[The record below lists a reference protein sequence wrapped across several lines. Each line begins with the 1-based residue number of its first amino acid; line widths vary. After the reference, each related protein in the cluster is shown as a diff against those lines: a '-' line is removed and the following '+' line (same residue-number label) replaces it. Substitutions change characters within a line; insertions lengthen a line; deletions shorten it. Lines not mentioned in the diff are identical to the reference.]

1 MFVADGLV
9 YLELQK
15 TGGTHICRLLEKYA
29 KGRQGWKH
37 HRLSVNAASDYVIGS
52 IRNPW
57 DWYVSLWAYGVSGQ
71 GAVRYRTVTGT
82 DFDYYY
88 RMLPK
93 AMGKNWLTPGEFFT
107 SLSHDLIKP
116 VRQWRETY
124 QNPSDPVLFRAWLK
138 MLLDRKRR
146 FDIGEGY
153 GFSPLSAHSGL
164 LTYRYFRLY
173 TTGNNVYRDH
183 RLKHAECLADYDRE
197 YNITR
202 GMIRTE
208 SLEDDFIRVLA
219 EAGCSLTEQQVKVIR
234 NREVGKTNVSER
246 RPARYYYDDET
257 MALVARRERYLIE
270 KYGYHPPDQ
279 VRL

>member
-15 TGGTHICRLLEKYA
+15 TGGSHICRLLEEYA
-29 KGRQGWKH
+29 QGRPQRKH
-37 HRLSVNAASDYVIGS
+37 NRVTVNAASGYVIGS

-71 GAVRYRTVTGT
+71 GAVRSRTVTGV
-82 DFDYYY
+82 DFNYYH
-88 RMLPK
+88 RELPR
-93 AMGKNWLTPGEFFT
+93 AMGKHWLTPGEFFT
-107 SLSHDLIKP
+107 SLSHDLVKP
-116 VRQWRETY
+116 VHQWRETY
-124 QNPSDPVLFRAWLK
+124 QDSSDPALFRAWLK

-153 GFSPLSAHSGL
+153 GFSPLSAHAGL

-173 TTGNNVYRDH
+173 TTGSSVYRDQS
-183 RLKHAECLADYDRE
+183 LKQFERLADYDRE
-197 YNITR
+197 CNITR

-208 SLEDDFIRVLA
+208 SLEEDFIRVLA
-219 EAGCSLTEQQVKVIR
+219 EAGCSLTEEQAGVIR
-234 NREVGKTNVSER
+234 NKEAGKTNVSER
-246 RPARYYYDDET
+246 KPARYYYDDET
-257 MALVARRERYLIE
+257 MALVARRDRYLIE

-279 VRL
+279 ARP